1 MFLRNNCAVEVLSTS
16 PVCRH
21 GCRISLVPGLGMDG
35 SQVLVCWLA
44 GGRCNILLLWIAWPS
59 LLWLRSSR
67 AALDVEG
74 LSVASRLKTLVHHA

>member
-44 GGRCNILLLWIAWPS
+44 VGRSDILSDWIAWPS
-59 LLWLRSSR
+59 PVACVVRGLLSMLKGCPWRR
-67 AALDVEG
+67 A
-74 LSVASRLKTLVHHA
+74 